1 MTLLRQLMIVII
13 LIFMILFSANFVLTV
28 YESRVYLDQQ
38 LRAHA
43 QDTATSLGV
52 SMATALAE
60 SDNANLDA
68 LAGAV
73 FDRGFYQNITLID
86 LDSEILVR
94 KSNSMNINDVP
105 SWFVKLVNLPS
116 AAASTEITSG
126 WSQLGTLRVTA
137 NPAHAYRDLWRITTG
152 YLYLFC
158 FIVIFSYGFI
168 GLVLRVVLRPLLAV
182 EQQANDI
189 CERRFNLNET
199 IPKTRELRRVVETMN
214 RMTLKIREMFDSQV
228 KLTENLRDEARID
241 HLTGLSNRREF
252 NALTTALLETETGGP
267 GPSALMLMQVKDFA
281 DINTS
286 LGRDAGD
293 ELLIQVAT
301 RLQAAVQNRQGAI
314 LARYN
319 GADFAIFLPS
329 ISLEKARVTLQSCFT
344 AVASLNTFTLR
355 APVDA
360 IHIGMIFDSQPQQLA
375 SLLTEADA
383 ALRNA
388 QSGGHSNAYFLV
400 HGENQNHLTDIIKQA
415 SDWKHILERAIEDK
429 QVIFHIQ
436 QVFTLPDRQPL
447 AEVIYVRISLEDKVI
462 QAGIFM
468 PMAER
473 FNLLA
478 SLDQLIITRAF
489 KEITAY
495 SATLII
501 KLSTRSIQDDDF
513 IQWLSGHIRD
523 HRVLASKV
531 IFELPEYAVHLA
543 YDTIKRLVDSA
554 GLLGYRFSIDHFGLG
569 ATAFSYL
576 QSLNVH
582 FIKVDRSFVTN
593 IATNTDNQFFI
604 QSMVQI
610 AHTRDMQLIAEG
622 VETEADLATLEGLG
636 VDAAMGYLLGRP
648 GPRT

>member
-1 MTLLRQLMIVII
+1 MTLLRQLMIVIV
-13 LIFMILFSANFVLTV
+13 LIFMMLFSANFVLTV

-60 SDNANLDA
+60 SDNANLNV

-73 FDRGFYQNITLID
+73 FDRGFYQHITLID
-86 LDSEILVR
+86 LDGEVLVR
-94 KSNSMNINDVP
+94 KSNSMNIDDVP
-105 SWFVKLVNLPS
+105 PWFVKLVNLPS
-116 AAASTEITSG
+116 PAASTEITSG
-126 WSQLGTLRVTA
+126 WSQLGTLTVIA
-137 NPAHAYRDLWRITTG
+137 NPAHAYRDLWRITTD

-168 GLVLRVVLRPLLAV
+168 GLVLRFVLRPLLAV

-189 CERRFNLNET
+189 CERRFTINET
-199 IPKTRELRRVVETMN
+199 IPKTRELRRVVEAMN
-214 RMTLKIREMFDSQV
+214 RMTQKIHEMFDRQV

-241 HLTGLSNRREF
+241 HLTGLSNRKEF
-252 NALTTALLETETGGP
+252 NALTTALLKTEGGGP
-267 GPSALMLMQVKDFA
+267 GPSALMLMQIKDFA

-293 ELLIQVAT
+293 ALLSQVAT
-301 RLQAAVQNRQGAI
+301 RLQAAVQNRKGAI

-329 ISLEKARVTLQSCFT
+329 VSLEHARVTLQGCFN
-344 AVASLNTFTLR
+344 AVASLKTFTDEAL
-355 APVDA
+355 VDA
-360 IHIGMIFDSQPQQLA
+360 IHIGMTFDSQPQQLA
-375 SLLTEADA
+375 GMLTEADA

-400 HGENQNHLTDIIKQA
+400 HGDSQNHLTDIIKQA
-415 SDWKHILERAIEDK
+415 SDWKHILEHAIEDQ
-429 QVIFHIQ
+429 QVIFHFQ

-447 AEVIYVRISLEDKVI
+447 AEVIYVRISLDDKVV
-462 QAGIFM
+462 QAGVFM

-489 KEITAY
+489 EEITAY
-495 SATLII
+495 SPTLII
-501 KLSTRSIQDDDF
+501 NLSTRSIQDDEF

-523 HRVLASKV
+523 HRALASKV

-543 YDTIKRLVDSA
+543 YDTIKRFVDSA
-554 GLLGYRFSIDHFGLG
+554 GPLGYRFSIGHFGLG
-569 ATAFSYL
+569 TIAFSYL
-576 QSLNVH
+576 QSLDVH
-582 FIKVDRSFVTN
+582 FIKVDRSFVTD

-604 QSMVQI
+604 QSVVQI
-610 AHTRDMQLIAEG
+610 AHTRDMLLIAEG
-622 VETEADLATLEGLG
+622 VETEADLATLERLG